1 MVNIMVY
8 FNSNT
13 DDELPNQ
20 RCFSDSSNINEVI
33 KSVLNFLFFFYKK
46 ISQVQKST
54 KPLPANKIKNVYKK
68 HLSTNTNEVLKTIY
82 FLNQFCIDNLDFKPV
97 RLN

>member
-1 MVNIMVY
+1 MMVNIMVY

-33 KSVLNFLFFFYKK
+33 KSVLNFLFFFLQKDF
-46 ISQVQKST
+46 KST
-54 KPLPANKIKNVYKK
+54 KKHKTASSKQNKKCV
-68 HLSTNTNEVLKTIY
+68 
-82 FLNQFCIDNLDFKPV
+82 
-97 RLN
+97 